1 MREKDPGKLLDLL
14 EKSGEE
20 VSKDPKL
27 LEEIV
32 GALSEVASLPFSG
45 HFVAS
50 RHPVFIARGV
60 LILSV
65 AGTCGACR
73 KGVVDR

>member
-32 GALSEVASLPFSG
+32 GALPEVASLLFRRVIRLS
-45 HFVAS
+45 S
-50 RHPVFIARGV
+50 REG
-60 LILSV
+60 
-65 AGTCGACR
+65 C
-73 KGVVDR
+73 